1 MKSSLLKIAHLY
13 TYVGYHGIAGH
24 CQLLTYIF
32 YAGRYTMIPAEMHP
46 LLPVAAVPGAPVED
60 VVAVQKS
67 DVVPH
72 WP

>member
-46 LLPVAAVPGAPVED
+46 LLPVLIKYD
-60 VVAVQKS
+60 KS
-67 DVVPH
+67 ILFAFQ
-72 WP
+72 